1 MKYYTILKTK
11 HLGDLLLVASAK
23 HLTGIYFMGRDHV
36 PASRDG
42 WELNPAHP
50 VLKQT
55 VKELQEYFDGKRTSF
70 SIPLQFEG
78 TEFQQEV
85 WRQIARIPFGEIT
98 TYSELARRAGAPEAV
113 RAAGTATGSNPL
125 AIVIPCH
132 RVIGKDGA
140 LRGFAGGLDRKRHLL
155 QLETAGA
162 DAPLFIGCRN

>member
-11 HLGDLLLVASAK
+11 HLGDLLLVTSAK
-23 HLTGIYFMGRDHV
+23 HLTGIYFMGCDHV

-55 VKELQEYFDGKRTSF
+55 VKELQEYFAGKRTSF
-70 SIPLQFEG
+70 SIPLQPEG
-78 TEFQQEV
+78 TEFQQEI
-85 WRQIARIPFGEIT
+85 WRQIARIPFGETT
-98 TYSELARRAGAPEAV
+98 TYSELARRAGAPDAV

-132 RVIGKDGA
+132 RIMGKDGA
-140 LRGFAGGLDRKRHLL
+140 LRGFAGGLDRKKYLL
-155 QLETAGA
+155 GVEAEAMNARDFSLA
-162 DAPLFIGCRN
+162 